1 MFFDVTGRKLTMFL
15 ILALSLALLPVLD
28 PILGVVTDIKIDCAA
43 QGSRTIK
50 PTKLEAFRDGYMSNV
65 IG

>member
-1 MFFDVTGRKLTMFL
+1 MDGGTWSTVLGTFRK
-15 ILALSLALLPVLD
+15 APSLVGAN
-28 PILGVVTDIKIDCAA
+28 VVTYIKIDCAA

-65 IG
+65 RR